1 MNELNPPE
9 TPFILNL
16 PSYHKIYFELLGM
29 IVEEYPEEELAIVRY
44 HKNDN
49 EWKIREKGHC
59 QRENPMVQVHRSVIY
74 DLKTK
79 QPIVVSPIRRQE
91 ESYDYL
97 DESKSKSKS
106 KSKSGIEDEEV
117 SREFIHTTY
126 WDGTMIHVFFIERL
140 GWVLSSRS
148 KLYATCKFI
157 SDRLFSELFKEAC
170 DSMGLDI
177 ERDLSKDQVYSY
189 VLLHPEIRRVFSV
202 EKPMLK
208 LVQTHSLPKSSCSSS
223 SSSGEITLDW
233 SIEMSYG
240 NDLKSSLVDSVES
253 PDELKDEIPF
263 AKMVVSGWKRY
274 RITNTLYRKFSHY
287 RGVFPKRET
296 CLIEILLR
304 ENGIQ
309 SSFVKK
315 YRSYF
320 VEDAEEVSRLSLEM
334 NVMIGSLH
342 HLYIRRHIRKA
353 IIHENLPH
361 WSRKPIWDLHGIHI
375 REKKSIHP
383 EDVVNY
389 IRNLKASQIGKLLHD
404 YKKQGIQLL
413 EGRTEPEPEP
423 EIQNDG
429 ESTNPPHHQ
438 HHHPYQDP
446 HQDLLPSASSV
457 PQLSS
462 DLESTRL

>member
-1 MNELNPPE
+1 
-9 TPFILNL
+9 
-16 PSYHKIYFELLGM
+16 
-29 IVEEYPEEELAIVRY
+29 
-44 HKNDN
+44 
-49 EWKIREKGHC
+49 
-59 QRENPMVQVHRSVIY
+59 MVQVHRSIIY

-91 ESYDYL
+91 DSYDYI

-106 KSKSGIEDEEV
+106 GTEDGEV

-126 WDGTMIHVFFIERL
+126 WDGTMIHVFFVERL

-170 DSMGLDI
+170 ESMGLDI

-189 VLLHPEIRRVFSV
+189 VLLHPEIRRVFPV
-202 EKPMLK
+202 EKPTLK
-208 LVQTHSLPKSSCSSS
+208 LVQTHSLPKSSSPSS

-233 SIEMSYG
+233 SIEMAYG

-274 RITNTLYRKFSHY
+274 RITNTLYRQFSHY

-309 SSFVKK
+309 SPFVKK

-404 YKKQGIQLL
+404 YKKQGIELL
-413 EGRTEPEPEP
+413 EGHSNSSVETE
-423 EIQNDG
+423 
-429 ESTNPPHHQ
+429 TTTHPHHPNHHLGQTQ
-438 HHHPYQDP
+438 HP
-446 HQDLLPSASSV
+446 LPSSSVSSV
-457 PQLSS
+457 PHLSS
-462 DLESTRL
+462 VLESTRL